1 MLTRARIFTQQ
12 SNTTPPASKSPP
24 IAEEVVTIETVP
36 SWQGRVNSR
45 IKRSGINLTALIGDS
60 HGSTT
65 VLLSHMK
72 SF

>member
-24 IAEEVVTIETVP
+24 IAEEVVIETVP

-45 IKRSGINLTALIGDS
+45 KKRSGINLTALIGDS
-60 HGSTT
+60 QGSTT
-65 VLLSHMK
+65 VLLSHMR